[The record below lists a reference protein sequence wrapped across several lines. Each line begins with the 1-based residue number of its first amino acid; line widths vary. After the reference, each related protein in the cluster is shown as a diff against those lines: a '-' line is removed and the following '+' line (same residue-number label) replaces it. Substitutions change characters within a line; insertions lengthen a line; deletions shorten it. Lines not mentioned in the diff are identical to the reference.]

1 MSEGAATFRFDL
13 DPEFE
18 EAVRE
23 GAKTIDVRVNIAPYA
38 DVNKGD
44 IIRYRS
50 AEVRVRAIR
59 AYPCLH
65 DVVSYE
71 DFRKIVPDASNPNEA
86 HQRLMEVFPGD
97 EASHNM
103 LVFEITFLP
112 GRHGGGRR
120 HQTKRQRKKS

>member
-1 MSEGAATFRFDL
+1 MSEGAATFHFDM
-13 DPEFE
+13 DPDFE

-71 DFRKIVPDASNPNEA
+71 DFKKIVPDASDPNEA
-86 HQRLMEVFPGD
+86 HQRLMEVFPD
-97 EASHNM
+97 EASHDM
-103 LVFEITFLP
+103 LAFEIALLP
-112 GRHGGGRR
+112 GHHGGGPR
-120 HQTKRQRKKS
+120 HLKKKQRKKA